1 VVALLAAAELFGIA
15 AAAGIAPFRAVG
27 LVFVALLFVAYPLT
41 TNATSEVPVFGQRV
55 LAVPLSPLLGLALML
70 LCSFAALVAAMARRE
85 LNGALAAVGVTVLA
99 MPYIGLTLGSLVLL
113 RDLRWGPWWVL
124 YLFVV
129 VWSGDTFAYYTGRAI
144 GRHK

>member
-1 VVALLAAAELFGIA
+1 MKRIATAAVLIPAVLAAVFWLPLWILSLLVGVVALLAAAELFGIA

-99 MPYIGLTLGSLVLL
+99 M
-113 RDLRWGPWWVL
+113 
-124 YLFVV
+124 
-129 VWSGDTFAYYTGRAI
+129 
-144 GRHK
+144 